1 MRRIPLKA
9 TTVPEAIKELRN
21 LQVMRD
27 KGQTVVRGRTPTL
40 AEFAQQYI
48 ERLHMGNRKRPK
60 TISSECG
67 HLRFW
72 TRELGRH
79 RLHIISAGQIQR
91 ALDKRASDGRA
102 PRTLNIALTS
112 LRNLFAEAIANGL
125 VETSPCQSVK
135 WRKVDNKDRKL
146 VTDRDF
152 SAICDA
158 AIETSKN
165 GQPPSNPNPNTQ

>member
-1 MRRIPLKA
+1 MNTSGIYTPVLDGRKRKVRSLWQRGGKYYARLKIAYPGEETPSVRRIPLKA
-9 TTVPEAIKELRN
+9 TTVPEATKELRN

-79 RLHIISAGQIQR
+79 RLHTISAGQIQR

-102 PRTLNIALTS
+102 PRTLNN
-112 LRNLFAEAIANGL
+112 R
-125 VETSPCQSVK
+125 V
-135 WRKVDNKDRKL
+135 
-146 VTDRDF
+146 
-152 SAICDA
+152 
-158 AIETSKN
+158 
-165 GQPPSNPNPNTQ
+165 